1 MLKTGQ
7 RLEFT
12 VRRHVATEDGVLY
25 VNYEVASKNA
35 VSDSI
40 IAKANPKPTLDNGI
54 YQDIYYYKGSVK
66 IVFEFEYRVEKK
78 VANVSKILA
87 DTRDVYG
94 KMLKSVFPRSTLR
107 DQFVGET
114 MKAVDMQEGSAWK
127 DFDFKVGID
136 IDDQCAV
143 DAIADY
149 EPKKLVEPTVSGNLY
164 TFEEVKEARKTFVV
178 QYDPSG
184 SEAFVTWI
192 SCNEKSPC
200 QGFRNKDSDHKIKGS
215 VTGDTRG
222 SGGNGEHKRDTI
234 SIDMV
239 FMGDAQG
246 AGHCSKAVSYM
257 IKVLLI
263 ETAKMDAFPYKG
275 EVYISTGSPC
285 EAVNCYSHAFINNGF
300 SPDAKQLKE
309 VKERL
314 KGKSGLTYTF
324 TGFRS
329 QEQLKKYNEKH
340 SIARRVKS
348 RRRGL
353 NSSMALLKF

>member
-7 RLEFT
+7 RVEFH

-25 VNYEVASKNA
+25 VTYQVASKNT

-40 IAKANPKPTLDNGI
+40 IAKANPKPTLENGI
-54 YQDIYYYKGSVK
+54 YQDIDYYKGRDT
-66 IVFEFEYRVEKK
+66 IHFEFMYRVPKK
-78 VANVSKILA
+78 GANVSKILA
-87 DTRDVYG
+87 DTKNVYG
-94 KMLKSVFPRSTLR
+94 KMLKSVFTRSYLT

-127 DFDFKVGID
+127 DFDFKVRID

-192 SCNEKSPC
+192 SCNKKIPC
-200 QGFRNKDSDHKIKGS
+200 QAFRNKDSDHKIKGS
-215 VTGDTRG
+215 VTG
-222 SGGNGEHKRDTI
+222 DTI

-263 ETAKMDAFPYKG
+263 ETAKIDAFPYKG

-300 SPDAKQLKE
+300 SPDAKQLKA

-329 QEQLKKYNEKH
+329 KEQLKKYNEKDNEKD
-340 SIARRVKS
+340 SIATRVKS